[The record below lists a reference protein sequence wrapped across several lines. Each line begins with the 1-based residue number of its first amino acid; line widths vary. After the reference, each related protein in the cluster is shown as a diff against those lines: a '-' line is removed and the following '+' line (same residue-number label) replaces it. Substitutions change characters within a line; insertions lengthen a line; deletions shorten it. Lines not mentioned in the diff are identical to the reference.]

1 MSMLVMLNIGHTA
14 VTRQQKPSAEH
25 RPQRKYGP
33 GRVSPLSL
41 TGPINSMLTSDVSP
55 QKTGN
60 ATVQKVHK
68 IVQFWH
74 SAERLFLTP

>member
-1 MSMLVMLNIGHTA
+1 MSTLAMVNIGHTA
-14 VTRQQKPSAEH
+14 VTRKQKPSAEH

-41 TGPINSMLTSDVSP
+41 TGPINSMLTSDVLTL
-55 QKTGN
+55 KTGN

-68 IVQFWH
+68 TVQLSH